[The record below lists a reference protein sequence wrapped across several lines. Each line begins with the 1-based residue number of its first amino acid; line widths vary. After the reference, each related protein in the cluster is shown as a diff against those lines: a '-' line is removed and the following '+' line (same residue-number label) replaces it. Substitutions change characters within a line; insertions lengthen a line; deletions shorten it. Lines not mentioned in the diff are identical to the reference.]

1 MLNFYYSMEI
11 HPGPVEPVIEEPAS
25 HAIGEEESREQD
37 AEATE
42 TAENQ

>member
-11 HPGPVEPVIEEPAS
+11 HPGPVEPVIEEPAP

-37 AEATE
+37 TEATE
-42 TAENQ
+42 NP